1 MDDSS
6 DKIFVIQPD
15 GGFGEVARSPYE
27 SEDILQRL
35 LEEYPELLAGETF
48 EPGKDVR
55 FLLVGREFGVPD
67 SEGGSDRWA
76 LDHLFLDQDATPT
89 FVEVKRAS
97 DTRIRREVVGQ
108 MLDYAANGQKYWPVD
123 RMRSTAMDKLGGAD
137 QLAEAILGLVGPDEE
152 TDPEERI
159 NRFWDEAANRLRSG
173 RVRLV
178 FVADKI
184 PPELRRILE
193 FLNEQ
198 MPRIQVIGLELVQY
212 EGDGLPQILVPRVV
226 GQTEAS
232 RAAKT
237 GSSGP
242 RKKTDQG
249 SFLAACPEK
258 ARIFFTNIL
267 NEARS
272 RNLEIYWGQVGFS
285 VRLRREIHGDTTS
298 LLYGYPPT
306 DSMSP
311 EPLFQVYLKAVSD
324 PAEAERLRA
333 AIQKAGP
340 FHGGGRFT
348 LSVPVTEET
357 ITAAKAG
364 LEIMFGW
371 EKQRRN
377 LGNDLASAA
386 EPSKGT

>member
-1 MDDSS
+1 MEDST
-6 DKIFVIQPD
+6 DKIFVIQPY

-35 LEEYPELLAGETF
+35 LEEHPELLAGESF

-89 FVEVKRAS
+89 FVEVKRSS

-123 RMRSTAMDKLGGAD
+123 RMRSVATDTLGGAD
-137 QLAEAILGLVGPDEE
+137 QLAEAILDLIGPDEE
-152 TDPEERI
+152 AEPEERI
-159 NRFWDEAANRLRSG
+159 ERFWDEAANRLRDG

-178 FVADKI
+178 FVSDKI

-212 EGDGLPQILVPRVV
+212 QGEGLPQILVPRVV

-232 RAAKT
+232 RATKT

-242 RKKTDQG
+242 RRKTDEA
-249 SFLAACPEK
+249 SFLAACPEN
-258 ARIFFTNIL
+258 ARSFFTDL
-267 NEARS
+267 LSESRK

-285 VRLRREIHGDTTS
+285 VRLRKEVHGDTTS
-298 LLYGYPPT
+298 FLYGYPPT

-324 PAEAERLRA
+324 PVEAEHLRA

-340 FHGGGRFT
+340 FYGGGRFT
-348 LSVPVTEET
+348 LSIPITGET
-357 ITAAKAG
+357 MAAARAG
-364 LEIMFGW
+364 LEIMFEW
-371 EKQRRN
+371 EKQQRKARN
-377 LGNDLASAA
+377 DSTSTL
-386 EPSKGT
+386 EPPT

>member
-1 MDDSS
+1 MEDST
-6 DKIFVIQPD
+6 DKIFIIQPD
-15 GGFGEVARSPYE
+15 GGFGEVARNPYE

-35 LEEYPELLAGETF
+35 LEEHPELLAGETF

-67 SEGGSDRWA
+67 SDSGSNRWA

-89 FVEVKRAS
+89 FVEVKRSS
-97 DTRIRREVVGQ
+97 DTQIRRKVVGQ

-123 RMRSTAMDKLGGAD
+123 RMRSIAMDRLGGAD
-137 QLAEAILGLVGPDEE
+137 QLAEAVLDLIGPDEE

-159 NRFWDEAANRLRSG
+159 ERFWDEAASRLRSG

-178 FVADKI
+178 FVSDKI

-212 EGDGLPQILVPRVV
+212 QGEGLPQILVPRVV

-242 RKKTDQG
+242 RKKTDEPA
-249 SFLAACPEK
+249 FLAACPES
-258 ARIFFTNIL
+258 ARSFFTNL
-267 NEARS
+267 LSQARK

-285 VRLRREIHGDTTS
+285 IRLRQEIHGDTTS
-298 LLYGYPPT
+298 FLYGYPPT

-311 EPLFQVYLKAVSD
+311 EPLFQAYLKAVSD

-333 AIQKAGP
+333 AIQEAGP
-340 FHGGGRFT
+340 FRGGGRFT
-348 LSVPVTEET
+348 LGIPVTEET
-357 ITAAKAG
+357 LEAATAG
-364 LEIMFGW
+364 MEIMFEW
-371 EKQRRN
+371 EKQQRKGRN
-377 LGNDLASAA
+377 ATSSTAA
-386 EPSKGT
+386 PPD